1 MASNKNKKALNF
13 TAAAKKETKAPQIDL
28 METAPTEQGESF
40 ADFVNEAIAE
50 PKQII
55 VEDEILAE
63 ETIDLMEGIAQEPQV
78 PAIVQIKEEA
88 VTGTDL
94 VAQVEQVAGV
104 ISLTTKVIAKE
115 ELIKI
120 LESGIVPKVARN
132 IGFVNRDTDF
142 GRKEGNFSIKGG
154 TSIRWY
160 LDTAVECKKLGYPV
174 IRSNKVETVA
184 GFVDKNHSS
193 VNRVTNRWTAE
204 ACAVPVKT
212 NEDLKRVLMAIE
224 TLI

>member
-1 MASNKNKKALNF
+1 MAKKQKTLNF
-13 TAAAKKETKAPQIDL
+13 TAVKSEVKSPQIDL
-28 METAPTEQGESF
+28 MATEPVEQGESF
-40 ADFVNEAIAE
+40 ADFVQEAISK

-63 ETIDLMEGIAQEPQV
+63 DQIDLMAQV
-78 PAIVQIKEEA
+78 PAVEKVAQEVTQIKSEA
-88 VTGTDL
+88 LVGSDL
-94 VAQVEQVAGV
+94 VASVAQVAGV
-104 ISLTTKVIAKE
+104 IELKTKIVAKE

-132 IGFVNRDTDF
+132 IGFTNRDTHF
-142 GRKEGNFSIKGG
+142 GRAEGNFSIKGG

-184 GFVDKNHSS
+184 GFVNKNDAS
-193 VNRVTNRWTAE
+193 VNRITNRWQAE
-204 ACAVPVKT
+204 QCAIAVKT
-212 NEDLKRVLMAIE
+212 NEDLKRVLQAIE

>member
-1 MASNKNKKALNF
+1 MANKKSNKLNF
-13 TAAAKKETKAPQIDL
+13 TSVKSEVKAPQVDL
-28 METAPTEQGESF
+28 MTTEPTESF
-40 ADFVNEAIAE
+40 ADFVQEAIAE

-63 ETIDLMEGIAQEPQV
+63 DQIDLMAQVPEVEQVAQEV
-78 PAIVQIKEEA
+78 TQIKSESP
-88 VTGTDL
+88 VGSDL
-94 VAQVEQVAGV
+94 VASVEQVAGV

-132 IGFVNRDTDF
+132 IGFTNRDTHF
-142 GRKEGNFSIKGG
+142 GRAEGNFSIKGG
-154 TSIRWY
+154 SSIRWY
-160 LDTAVECKKLGYPV
+160 MDCAVECKKLGHPV

-184 GFVDKNHSS
+184 GFVDKNDAS
-193 VNRVTNRWTAE
+193 VNRITNRWAAE
-204 ACAVPVKT
+204 QCAVPVRT